1 MPFPRHTEATSGIF
15 INQRLVRRNEGK
27 AKVLQ
32 EMPNMAVQAS
42 KKMQMPLCQASAKMT
57 HNQCK
62 GPRLTNIVL
71 I

>member
-1 MPFPRHTEATSGIF
+1 MAFLRHTEATSGIF
-15 INQRLVRRNEGK
+15 TNQRLVRKSEGK

-32 EMPNMAVQAS
+32 EMSNRAVQAS

-57 HNQCK
+57 HNQYK
-62 GPRLTNIVL
+62 GPGLTNIVL